1 MINFLLIFYFFF
13 FSILKFKCE
22 LICPPDNFV
31 YEDDYWKNDPEN
43 KDEIKLGFIF
53 KKVLREKYYDYWRG
67 FVWDKDDFCYE
78 PYDNSITLKTEIED
92 LDKIDTETIKIYN
105 KNDNIPDDVEEY
117 VIIDEEISNLKKFYQ
132 NGCKTV
138 KNESDD
144 TYQILFKMDEPI
156 EKYNVSY
163 FFNFSILNP
172 YSTDV
177 EFRFKTHTLNIIKK
191 KVKINC
197 ENTNISL
204 GFDSLSNEIFEEE
217 CEDADQD
224 FVNDFYMYLN
234 EVDTI
239 PKHSMKKVQIP
250 IKFSD
255 RKNET
260 LDNKNYFTKIY
271 NEYISIN
278 SPSNIYNFFYN
289 KYNLTKP
296 FDTYI
301 TFSQFEIILE
311 AENDLYV
318 SSYSMTYKRNKPE
331 ELKYNGDDRTN
342 SKDNCTNGQVCIEHY
357 GCIDNKCQKCQD
369 IACEKCS

>member
-53 KKVLREKYYDYWRG
+53 KKVLQENYYDYWRG

-92 LDKIDTETIKIYN
+92 LEKINTETIKIYN

-138 KNESDD
+138 YNESDG
-144 TYQILFKMDEPI
+144 TYQILFLMDEPI
-156 EKYNVSY
+156 EKYNVNY

-177 EFRFKTHTLNIIKK
+177 EFRFKTHTLNITKK
-191 KVKINC
+191 LVKKEKEC
-197 ENTNISL
+197 EEKNVSV
-204 GFDSLSNEIFEEE
+204 GVDSSSKMEEE
-217 CEDADQD
+217 CEEPEEVEQD

-234 EVDTI
+234 DIDTI

-260 LDNKNYFTKIY
+260 LDNKEFFTKIY
-271 NEYISIN
+271 NE
-278 SPSNIYNFFYN
+278 
-289 KYNLTKP
+289 
-296 FDTYI
+296 
-301 TFSQFEIILE
+301 
-311 AENDLYV
+311 
-318 SSYSMTYKRNKPE
+318 
-331 ELKYNGDDRTN
+331 
-342 SKDNCTNGQVCIEHY
+342 
-357 GCIDNKCQKCQD
+357 
-369 IACEKCS
+369 